1 MMAQEVGSLEIG
13 YPLDL
18 RIQGMLSS
26 WLSLLGDKEEAS
38 SEVGNPCQ
46 NGDEVAH
53 DSRGK

>member
-1 MMAQEVGSLEIG
+1 MAQEVGSLEIG